1 VAIIHHTVSC
11 DFALFESLLWE
22 PGNGYFLLERHVA
35 RLNASGAHFHF
46 GVDMDAV
53 RKRLLDYAE
62 RLSKPRKV
70 RVEVSPSGEIS
81 VKDEAVKSSAPL
93 VVALARGPVQSGDEF
108 LRHKT
113 TRREVYLQALRA
125 HREAQDVLLWNER
138 EELTETC
145 HGNVVLDIAGQK
157 VTPALSSGLL
167 PGTFRAELLH
177 LGEIREQVVTLA
189 DLECRR
195 AIFMIN
201 SVRRWC
207 EMRLANVPDAIPR

>member
-1 VAIIHHTVSC
+1 MSC

-22 PGNGYFLLERHVA
+22 PGNGFFLLERHLT
-35 RLNASGAHFHF
+35 RLSVSAAHFHF
-46 GVDMDAV
+46 GVDVDLV
-53 RKRLLDYAE
+53 RKRLLDHAV
-62 RLSKPRKV
+62 RLSEPRKV
-70 RVEVSPSGEIS
+70 RIEVSAIGGIS
-81 VKDEAVKSSAPL
+81 VEDEVVKPSAPL
-93 VVALARGPVQSGDEF
+93 VVALAGVPVRSGDEF

-125 HREAQDVLLWNER
+125 HPEAQDVLLWNEH

-145 HGNVVLDIAGQK
+145 HGNVVLDIAGQR

-177 LGEIREQVVTLA
+177 CGEIREQVVTLA
-189 DLECRR
+189 DLERRR

-207 EMRLANVPDAIPR
+207 EMRIASVPDAIRR

>member
-1 VAIIHHTVSC
+1 MTR

-22 PGNGYFLLERHVA
+22 PGNGYFLLERHLT

-53 RKRLLDYAE
+53 RKRLLDYAA
-62 RLSKPRKV
+62 RLSEPSKV
-70 RVEVSPSGEIS
+70 RIEVSASGGIS
-81 VKDEAVKSSAPL
+81 VRDEGVKPSAAL
-93 VVALARGPVQSGDEF
+93 VVALASGPVRSEDTF

-113 TRREVYLQALRA
+113 TRREVYLQALKD
-125 HREAQDVLLWNER
+125 HPEADDVLLWNER
-138 EELTETC
+138 RELTETC
-145 HGNVVLDIAGQK
+145 HGNVVLDIAGRR

-167 PGTFRAELLH
+167 PGTFRAELLQC
-177 LGEIREQVVTLA
+177 GEVREQVVTLA
-189 DLECRR
+189 DLERRR

-207 EMRLANVPDAIPR
+207 EMRLANVPDAISR